1 MRLNARE
8 HRARAA
14 PTTSTLATIDHRA
27 TSLGPRCAIATST
40 ATIRAPVDHPTIE
53 EFLAQMPTNTK
64 IVLTMAVVSLATTLT
79 VLRCATHNAQIAA
92 PPGGLLW
99 WPRRQKAA

>member
-40 ATIRAPVDHPTIE
+40 ATIRVPVDRPTINHRE
-53 EFLAQMPTNTK
+53 RLWDRGGRDPPICEISPQKK
-64 IVLTMAVVSLATTLT
+64 I
-79 VLRCATHNAQIAA
+79 
-92 PPGGLLW
+92 
-99 WPRRQKAA
+99 

>member
-40 ATIRAPVDHPTIE
+40 ATIRVPVDHPTIRPSTIANVSGTAVDATRPSAKFPPKKKFE
-53 EFLAQMPTNTK
+53 ASSPADVPPSRRAHQERRGEFAMRLF
-64 IVLTMAVVSLATTLT
+64 
-79 VLRCATHNAQIAA
+79 
-92 PPGGLLW
+92 
-99 WPRRQKAA
+99 